1 MSSPL
6 NCVQSSRAFD
16 KFSFCFL
23 WSELYSI
30 VYNHNAFTGKAPLLV
45 ALPTEILR
53 IFPSCKYDHNEP
65 RPECL
70 LCPVI
75 YDESSCSLSW
85 QGSPSSYF
93 SRMSVRP
100 STPYFSFLQNF
111 TLLPNLPGKYL
122 KETCSFCFC
131 PFGLLIT
138 DHRGQQL
145 CPTYWSM
152 RIQALQPTDST
163 HCQLCGRGRHLA
175 SLPGQAADVAAMGL
189 TSGESSGSA
198 AQIPAFPP
206 ILIVLFSGAR
216 FWKRNSN

>member
-1 MSSPL
+1 
-6 NCVQSSRAFD
+6 
-16 KFSFCFL
+16 
-23 WSELYSI
+23 
-30 VYNHNAFTGKAPLLV
+30 
-45 ALPTEILR
+45 
-53 IFPSCKYDHNEP
+53 
-65 RPECL
+65 
-70 LCPVI
+70 
-75 YDESSCSLSW
+75 
-85 QGSPSSYF
+85 
-93 SRMSVRP
+93 MSVRP

-131 PFGLLIT
+131 PFGLLTT

-206 ILIVLFSGAR
+206 ILIVLFSGTR
-216 FWKRNSN
+216 FWKRNSNWWSLCHRLLPGTERTPRTTWRNLWWEFQDLHFCPGRQRDNPPKGNQGAVRKRNESLSTPKSTTSIIWSF